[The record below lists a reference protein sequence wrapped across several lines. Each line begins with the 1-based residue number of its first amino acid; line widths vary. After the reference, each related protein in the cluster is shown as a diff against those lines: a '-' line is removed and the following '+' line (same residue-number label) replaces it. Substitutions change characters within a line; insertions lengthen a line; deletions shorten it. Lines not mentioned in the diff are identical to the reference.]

1 MKNTVK
7 VSQNQARE
15 LARVL
20 YADIK
25 EYIQN
30 HSEEYQIFLLKEYGT
45 NDNLITTKL
54 AKQVF

>member
-30 HSEEYQIFLLKEYGT
+30 HSEEYQNFLLEEYGT
-45 NDNLITTKL
+45 NDNLTTTKL
-54 AKQVF
+54 A

>member
-1 MKNTVK
+1 MKITVNGNQK
-7 VSQNQARE
+7 QARE
-15 LARVL
+15 FARVL

-45 NDNLITTKL
+45 NDNLTTTKL
-54 AKQVF
+54 A

>member
-25 EYIQN
+25 EYIQ
-30 HSEEYQIFLLKEYGT
+30 
-45 NDNLITTKL
+45 TTRKNI
-54 AKQVF
+54 KYFF